1 MNLVGVV
8 IPGEREAAIPGR
20 CVTYPV
26 TNAEAAREDT
36 AAVPVVAG
44 AMLFPAT
51 EGGGIG

>member
-26 TNAEAAREDT
+26 TNAEPERVVVNVGPVAAT
-36 AAVPVVAG
+36 GLFAVA
-44 AMLFPAT
+44 
-51 EGGGIG
+51 EGGAIG